1 VPGNADA
8 LAVPRILIEPREAEP
23 LGIVSQEDG
32 GNELI
37 DFLLVYSLPGCA
49 W

>member
-1 VPGNADA
+1 

-23 LGIVSQEDG
+23 LSIGSQDIP
-32 GNELI
+32 GNQLI
-37 DFLLVYSLPGCA
+37 DFLLVYSLPGSA